1 MDTTIT
7 ERFITLEMV
16 DSRDNVLIS
25 KQIPDMLVIKCLA
38 LWGFD
43 PLSTGSN
50 RITIKAPNG
59 SILKKF

>member
-7 ERFITLEMV
+7 ERFITLEMS
-16 DSRDNVLIS
+16 DAHDNILIT

-50 RITIKAPNG
+50 RIKIKAPNG
-59 SILKKF
+59 SVLKTF